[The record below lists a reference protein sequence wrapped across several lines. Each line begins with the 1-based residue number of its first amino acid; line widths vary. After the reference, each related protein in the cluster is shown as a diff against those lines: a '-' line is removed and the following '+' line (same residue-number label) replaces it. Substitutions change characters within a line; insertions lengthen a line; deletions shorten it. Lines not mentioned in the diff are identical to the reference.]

1 MSITSARNF
10 IEKSGCGLAVGVGL
24 VIVITLGL
32 VQYSGCGQQQAEAP
46 VQAATPV
53 AKLNGQIVAL
63 NQVEQRYEAAASQIL
78 NVEGGAP
85 LDRVAEV
92 YAGALE
98 LEIRT
103 VAQRE
108 VARKRGVQVT
118 AQKILDQF
126 AREFDNQLA
135 QQRAMMTAMGQ
146 IKPNATEAEVQTE
159 LAKALGVPDIAKA
172 RADVLKRA
180 EEALQRPNERARM
193 ENEAVAPILVESVAA
208 QTNITDD
215 QLKKDQAKYVTKR
228 IAFNPF
234 AKPDED
240 LKAKAEKVLAEIK
253 GGLSFE
259 AAMDKYSD
267 DPAPGDKK
275 KKSEATVDLT
285 RAVLTYDDSYKPLLE
300 MKPGDISPIIQ
311 LNTGPAIFKL
321 IRIDEKV
328 PANFEA
334 TKADLKKN
342 RVREIAIK
350 TIQREIDDLVNSSA
364 LTWESDG
371 FKILHDWL
379 KAKNDPELGQDKAK
393 LNARFGEIAKAAEEV
408 VDAAA
413 DTVGLRAAQLAFFA
427 SIDPIYD
434 DAKGNEKSAL
444 LERWAKAAE
453 GALATTENVGLRL
466 EMAEALL
473 AANNKEQA
481 LQALLMASHS
491 NSGFSDAAL
500 ENYKKIG
507 DLSKQMAGQSEE
519 DLNSLKES
527 LDAWKRDAAS
537 DLMSRAEF
545 NEDYTEGG
553 RTVYA
558 EVGQKSMRYRA
569 LGIITEEEAKKIDGF
584 QAKWRQ
590 NKLKADDE
598 AAKEAERQKAELKKA
613 EDEAKKA
620 SETKSGDTK
629 AGDTKAGESKLPS
642 SSDLLNPT
650 KGG

>member
-10 IEKSGCGLAVGVGL
+10 IEKSGCGLAVGIGL
-24 VIVITLGL
+24 VVVIAMGL
-32 VQYSGCGQQQAEAP
+32 VNYSGCGQQQAEAP
-46 VQAATPV
+46 LQAATPV
-53 AKLNGQIVAL
+53 AKLNGQVVAL
-63 NQVEQRYEAAASQIL
+63 TQIEQRYEAAASQIL

-92 YAGALE
+92 YGGALDLE
-98 LEIRT
+98 LRT

-126 AREFDNQLA
+126 AREFDNQLT

-146 IKPNATEAEVQTE
+146 IKPNATEAEVQSE

-180 EEALQRPNERARM
+180 EEALQQPNQRAQM
-193 ENEAVAPILVESVAA
+193 ENEAIGPLLVDAVAA
-208 QTNITDD
+208 QTNITDE
-215 QLKKDQAKYVTKR
+215 QLKKDQAKFITKR

-240 LKAKAEKVLAEIK
+240 LAAKAERVLAEIK

-267 DPAPGDKK
+267 DPAPGANK
-275 KKSEATVDLT
+275 KKSESTVDLT
-285 RAVLTYDDSYKPLLE
+285 RAVLTYDDAYKPLLD
-300 MKPGDISPIIQ
+300 MKPGDISPIVQ

-328 PANFEA
+328 PDNFEA

-342 RVREIAIK
+342 RIRELAIK
-350 TIQREIDDLVNSSA
+350 TIQKEIDDLVNSSA
-364 LTWESDG
+364 LQWESDG
-371 FKILHDWL
+371 FRILYDWL
-379 KAKNDPELGQDKAK
+379 KAKKDTELSQDKAK
-393 LNARFGEIAKAAEEV
+393 LNARFGEIATAAEEV

-413 DTVGLRAAQLAFFA
+413 DTIGLRAAQLAFFA

-434 DAKGNEKSAL
+434 DAKGSEKTAML
-444 LERWAKAAE
+444 DRWVKAAD

-466 EMAEALL
+466 EMAQALL
-473 AANNKEQA
+473 AANKKEQA

-491 NSGFSDAAL
+491 NSGFGDSAVK
-500 ENYKKIG
+500 NYKKIG
-507 DLSKQMAGQSEE
+507 DLSKQVAGQGEE

-527 LDAWKRDAAS
+527 LEAWKRDAAS
-537 DLMSRAEF
+537 DLLSRAEF

-553 RTVYA
+553 RSVYA
-558 EVGQKSMRYRA
+558 EVGQRAMRYRA
-569 LGIITEEEAKKIDGF
+569 LGIISEDEAKKIDGF
-584 QAKWRQ
+584 QARWRQ

-598 AAKEAERQKAELKKA
+598 AAKEAERQKAEQKKA

-620 SETKSGDTK
+620 AETKTGETKSGETK
-629 AGDTKAGESKLPS
+629 SGETKLPS